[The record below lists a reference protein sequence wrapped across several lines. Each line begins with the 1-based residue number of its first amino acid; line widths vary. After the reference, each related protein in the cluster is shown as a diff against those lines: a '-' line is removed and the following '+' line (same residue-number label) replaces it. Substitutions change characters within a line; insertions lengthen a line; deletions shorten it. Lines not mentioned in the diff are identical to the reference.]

1 MKVIYLIVLS
11 LLVIALFLGLFRSI
25 KGPRRADRIVG
36 VNMIGS
42 TSTLI
47 LALLAVYLEEAWLLD
62 VCLVYG
68 LVSFLTIVFL
78 TKISIIERGKEND

>member
-47 LALLAVYLEEAWLLD
+47 LALLAVYLQEAWLLD